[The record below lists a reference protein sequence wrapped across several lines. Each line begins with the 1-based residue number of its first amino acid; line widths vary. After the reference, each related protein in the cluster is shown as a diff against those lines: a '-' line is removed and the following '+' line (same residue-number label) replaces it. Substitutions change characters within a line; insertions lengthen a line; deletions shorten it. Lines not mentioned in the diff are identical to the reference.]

1 MTEFEEEEESFLVEV
16 PEAPEA
22 PDTPEGRPL
31 SSPLLYA

>member
-1 MTEFEEEEESFLVEV
+1 MTEFEEEEESFF